1 MSKGGVKILHLMRPV
16 LQFLPVVPTPEKRVP
31 LRDRLIW
38 SALVLLLF
46 LVCSQIPLYGIRKM
60 FGDDPMYWS
69 RLILASNRGTL
80 MELGIGPI
88 ITASMIVQLLAG
100 AKILDIDQQNK
111 EEKELLSSAQKLL
124 AVVIALFEAFAYV
137 FSGMYGPLSDIGA
150 INALL
155 IIVQLTLASVLVNLL
170 DEILTK
176 GYGIGSA
183 ISLFI
188 ATNVC
193 EELFWKSFSPT
204 KFNDEYEGA
213 FVALF
218 HYLWTKDSI
227 FEALRL
233 AFYRDQLANLNSII
247 ATVFIFCVVN
257 FFQGFHVN
265 VAIHNKQVKGHVAS
279 YSIKLFY
286 TSNMPIILQSTLI
299 SNVFFISRLLF
310 NNFGS
315 WKIVRL
321 LGRFKQ
327 SGFGGQSYP
336 VSGLVYY
343 LSPPGTVTNMLN
355 DPIRS
360 VVYILFILV
369 SCAIFSRLWID
380 VSGSSPKDVHTNL
393 KNQNVTAYKGSDKI
407 LYHKLKKYITIAA
420 SFGGMCIGILSI
432 SADILG
438 AIGSG
443 TGILLTCNIIYEFY
457 EEVQREQ
464 QETGESLM

>member
-1 MSKGGVKILHLMRPV
+1 MAKSGLKV
-16 LQFLPVVPTPEKRVP
+16 LQLIRPILSFLPRVPTPEKRVP
-31 LRDRLIW
+31 LRDRLLW

-100 AKILDIDQQNK
+100 AKILDVDQNNR

-124 AVVIALFEAFAYV
+124 SIIIALFEAFAYV
-137 FSGMYGPLSDIGA
+137 FSGMYGSINDIGA
-150 INALL
+150 MRALL
-155 IIVQLTLASVLVNLL
+155 IVIQLTIASVLVNLL

-204 KFNDEYEGA
+204 KFNEEYEGA

-218 HYLWTKDSI
+218 HYLWTKESKL
-227 FEALRL
+227 EALKL
-233 AFYRDQLANLNSII
+233 AFYRDQLANLNQII
-247 ATVFIFCVVN
+247 ATVFIFFVVN
-257 FFQGFHVN
+257 YFQGFHVN
-265 VAIHNKQVKGHVAS
+265 VAIHNKKVKGHVAS

-299 SNVFFISRLLF
+299 SNMFFISRLLF
-310 NNFGS
+310 NKFGQYRLV
-315 WKIVRL
+315 KL

-355 DPIRS
+355 DPIRA
-360 VVYILFILV
+360 VVYVLFILV
-369 SCAIFSRLWID
+369 SCAVFSRTWIE
-380 VSGSSPKDVHTNL
+380 VSGSSPKDVSSNL
-393 KNQNVTAYKGSDKI
+393 KDQNITAYKSSDKI
-407 LYHKLKKYITIAA
+407 LYKRLKKYITIAA

-457 EEVQREQ
+457 EEVKKEQ
-464 QETGESLM
+464 VESGEALF

>member
-1 MSKGGVKILHLMRPV
+1 MVNSGIKLLQLIKPV
-16 LQFLPVVPTPEKRVP
+16 LAFLPTVPTPEKRVT
-31 LRDRLIW
+31 LRDRLLW

-46 LVCSQIPLYGIRKM
+46 LVCSQIPLFGIRKM

-88 ITASMIVQLLAG
+88 ITASMIIQLLVG
-100 AKILDIDQQNK
+100 SKILEVDQSNR
-111 EEKELLSSAQKLL
+111 EEKELLASAQKLL
-124 AVVIALFEAFAYV
+124 SIIIALFEAFAYV
-137 FSGMYGPLSDIGA
+137 FSGMYGTLGEIGA
-150 INALL
+150 VRALM
-155 IIVQLTLASVLVNLL
+155 IVIQLTLASMLVNLL

-213 FVALF
+213 FIALF
-218 HYLWTKDSI
+218 HYLWTKESKL
-227 FEALRL
+227 EALKL

-247 ATVFIFCVVN
+247 ATVFIFFVVN
-257 FFQGFHVN
+257 FFQGFHSTI
-265 VAIHNKQVKGHVAS
+265 AIHNKQMKGHVSS

-299 SNVFFISRLLF
+299 SNLFFISRLMF
-310 NNFGS
+310 NNFGQYRLV
-315 WKIVRL
+315 KL

-355 DPIRS
+355 DPIRA
-360 VVYILFILV
+360 VVYILFILI
-369 SCAIFSRLWID
+369 SCAIFSRTWIE
-380 VSGSSPKDVHTNL
+380 VSGSAPKDVLANL
-393 KNQNVTAYKGSDKI
+393 KDQNVTAYKGSDKM
-407 LYHKLKKYITIAA
+407 LLKKLQKKIIIAA
-420 SFGGMCIGILSI
+420 SFGGMCIGMLSI

-457 EEVQREQ
+457 EEVKREQ
-464 QETGESLM
+464 AESGEALF